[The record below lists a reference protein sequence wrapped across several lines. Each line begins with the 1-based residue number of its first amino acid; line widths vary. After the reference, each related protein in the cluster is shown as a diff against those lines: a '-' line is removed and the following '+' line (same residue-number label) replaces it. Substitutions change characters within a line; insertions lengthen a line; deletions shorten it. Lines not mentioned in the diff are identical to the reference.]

1 MPPRSDTAI
10 SFYVTYELRAKIDAA
25 VQALGISRSEL
36 LRMAVTQFL
45 VNEKL
50 YDNDNRKGKG

>member
-1 MPPRSDTAI
+1 VPPRSDIAI

-25 VQALGISRSEL
+25 VQALGITRSEM

-50 YDNDNRKGKG
+50 YDNGRKESK

>member
-25 VQALGISRSEL
+25 VKALGISRSEM
-36 LRMAVTQFL
+36 LRMATTQFL

-50 YDNDNRKGKG
+50 YDTDRKEKG

>member
-1 MPPRSDTAI
+1 MPPRSDIAI

-25 VQALGISRSEL
+25 VQALGITRSEM

-50 YDNDNRKGKG
+50 YDNGRKESK